1 MRSLKFPRMFGIN
14 QTEVWKSEDYSQ
26 QTVQN
31 CKLLLQTERGTLL
44 GDPFFGNMLK
54 KYLFDQNNYLLK
66 DIIIDTIY
74 GQLVLFLPQLNINR
88 EDMDI
93 FQDDTKG
100 KLICKFSGTSQIDY
114 TINTYSL
121 ELLSSSD
128 I

>member
-26 QTVQN
+26 QTMQN

-74 GQLVLFLPQLNINR
+74 CQLVLSSAFPGLRAGNSVFLLAQSRNVGI
-88 EDMDI
+88 I
-93 FQDDTKG
+93 FD
-100 KLICKFSGTSQIDY
+100 S
-114 TINTYSL
+114 YSFA
-121 ELLSSSD
+121 SH